1 MNRTYLYPLLGLL
14 LTAGISHGQG
24 MKIMPGTTFKLTGGT
39 YNLVLAGTMH
49 LENNASISSNSLVV
63 KGTGSTGSILRGSAP
78 LTIAELQVN
87 KSAGQNIQLQKN
99 VTIADGVTFTS
110 GLLDLNGFDLVL
122 ADTAALNNE
131 SETSRITGTGG
142 AVQITQNLNAPLAE
156 NPGNLGLVITSG
168 ANWGNTVI
176 RRSPAANTSPNGG
189 SSIRRSYQVTPTN
202 NTGLSTF
209 LRMYYLDAEL
219 NALNEN
225 TLDFYRTDNGGT
237 NWTNIGSASRN
248 TTQNFVNV
256 NGLQTMALF
265 TLSTTNNPL
274 PIELRTFSA
283 ACVSN
288 RAELQ
293 WRIDNPATVAFFR
306 VDKSKD
312 GQVWE
317 NVADQIKAQPSAE
330 YTYTF
335 TDMAALYPYYRL
347 QAAAPDGAVSYSPVQ
362 QVNCDEKGYN
372 FQLVQ
377 NPITDNR
384 VMITVQ
390 AYARLDDVSLLVYNL
405 EGRLLQRQAV
415 SIAAGSSE
423 LSTAVSSLAKGMYL
437 VQIRHQ
443 QETLW
448 QAKFIK

>member
-1 MNRTYLYPLLGLL
+1 MSLL
-14 LTAGISHGQG
+14 LAAGISHGQG

-39 YNLVLAGTMH
+39 YNMVLTGNMH
-49 LENNASISSNSLVV
+49 LENNAPVNNSTLVI
-63 KGTGSTGSILRGSAP
+63 KGTGASSSLRGTAP
-78 LTIAELQVN
+78 LTVANLLVN
-87 KSAGQNIQLQKN
+87 KTAGQNLQLQKN
-99 VTIADGVTFTS
+99 ITVADGVTFTS

-122 ADTAALNNE
+122 ADTAALNGE
-131 SETSRITGTGG
+131 SETSRVTGTGG

-168 ANWGNTVI
+168 ANWGSTVI
-176 RRSPAANTSPNGG
+176 RRSPAVNSSLNGG
-189 SSIRRSYQVTPTN
+189 SSIRRSYQVTPAN

-219 NALNEN
+219 NALDEN
-225 TLDFYRTDNGGT
+225 VLDFYRTDNGGT

-256 NGLQTMALF
+256 NGLQTMGMF

-274 PIELRTFSA
+274 PIALSAFSA
-283 ACVSN
+283 ACVNN

-306 VDKSKD
+306 IDKSKD

-317 NVADQIKAQPSAE
+317 NIADQIKVQSQAG

-335 TDMAALYPYYRL
+335 TDVAPVYPYYRL

-362 QVNCDEKGYN
+362 QVNCDHKGYS
-372 FQLVQ
+372 FRLVQ
-377 NPITDNR
+377 NPVTDNR
-384 VMITVQ
+384 VMINVQ
-390 AYARLDDVSLLVYNL
+390 AYAPLDEVALLVYDL
-405 EGRLLQRQAV
+405 EGRLLQRQTIG
-415 SIAAGSSE
+415 IAAGSSG
-423 LSTAVSSLAKGMYL
+423 LTAGVPGLAKGMYL

-443 QETLW
+443 QEILW
-448 QAKFIK
+448 QTKFIK